1 MRKKGLMPLW
11 ATAILGFLFLVIG
24 IYLAVAFFAS
34 PVGLWGGIIL
44 LIIGAGMIFIAV
56 MLH

>member
-11 ATAILGFLFLVIG
+11 ATAVLGFLFLVLG

-34 PVGLWGGIIL
+34 PAGLWGGIIL
-44 LIIGAGMIFIAV
+44 CIIGAGMIFISV